1 MAKMDYNE
9 RDKFFSDGDEFQD
22 LYLLFARARYLTFRS
37 REREL
42 QRYGLTPEQSQVLFV
57 TQALKN
63 KATPA
68 AISRLLLRQ
77 PHTVSAIVDRMAKKG
92 LIKKSKDLER
102 RNMVRVSLT
111 EKGKE
116 AYAVTTK
123 RGPIHRILGTL
134 NKDERKEFHNY
145 LDRVLNKARQELGM
159 DRDELPPSE

>member
-1 MAKMDYNE
+1 VTIEDFTE
-9 RDKFFSDGDEFQD
+9 RNKFFSDGDEFQD
-22 LYLLFARARYLTFRS
+22 LYLLFARARYLTFRA

-102 RNMVRVSLT
+102 KNMVRVTMT

-116 AYAVTTK
+116 AYEVTTK
-123 RGPIHRILGTL
+123 RGPIHRILSVL
-134 NKDERKEFHNY
+134 DKEERQQFRQY
-145 LDRVLNKARQELGM
+145 LERVMVKARDELGM
-159 DRDELPPSE
+159 DRDDLPPSD

>member
-1 MAKMDYNE
+1 MPKSDFEE
-9 RDKFFSDGDEFQD
+9 RDNFFSDGDEYQD
-22 LYLLFARARYLTFRS
+22 LYLLFARARYLIFRA

-102 RNMVRVSLT
+102 RNMVRVTLT
-111 EKGKE
+111 DKGKE
-116 AYAVTTK
+116 AYELTTK

-134 NKDERKEFHNY
+134 NRDERKEFHVY
-145 LDRVLNKARQELGM
+145 LERVLAKSREELGM
-159 DRDELPPSE
+159 DRDELPPSD

>member
-1 MAKMDYNE
+1 MPQVDYSETN
-9 RDKFFSDGDEFQD
+9 KFFSDGDEFQD

-57 TQALKN
+57 TRALKN

-102 RNMVRVSLT
+102 KNMVRVSLT

-116 AYAVTTK
+116 AYELTTK
-123 RGPIHRILGTL
+123 RGPIHRILATL
-134 NKDERKEFHNY
+134 NKDERKKFHLY
-145 LDRVLNKARQELGM
+145 LERVLSKARDELGM
-159 DRDELPPSE
+159 DRDELPASD

>member
-1 MAKMDYNE
+1 MAKIE
-9 RDKFFSDGDEFQD
+9 TGDKIKLFSDGDEFQD

-57 TQALKN
+57 TQSLKN
-63 KATPA
+63 RATPA

-102 RNMVRVSLT
+102 KNMVRVSLT
-111 EKGKE
+111 EKGKD
-116 AYAVTTK
+116 AYELTTK
-123 RGPIHRILGTL
+123 RGPIHRILGSL
-134 NKDERKEFHNY
+134 SKDERQEFHDY
-145 LDRVLNKARQELGM
+145 LERIMSKAREELGM
-159 DRDELPPSE
+159 DRDELPLSE

>member
-1 MAKMDYNE
+1 MPKLDYSE
-9 RDKFFSDGDEFQD
+9 RNKFFSDGDEFQD
-22 LYLLFARARYLTFRS
+22 LYLLFARARYLTFRA

-57 TQALKN
+57 TQGLRN

-102 RNMVRVSLT
+102 KNMVRVTLT

-116 AYAVTTK
+116 AYEVTTK
-123 RGPIHRILGTL
+123 RGPIHRILGIL
-134 NKDERKEFHNY
+134 NKDERREFHGF
-145 LDRVLNKARQELGM
+145 LERVLAKSREELGM
-159 DRDELPPSE
+159 DRDELPSSD

>member
-1 MAKMDYNE
+1 VTIADFTE
-9 RDKFFSDGDEFQD
+9 RNKFFSDGDEFQD
-22 LYLLFARARYLTFRS
+22 LYLLFARARYLTFRA

-77 PHTVSAIVDRMAKKG
+77 PHTVSAIIDRMAKKG

-102 RNMVRVSLT
+102 KNMVRVTVT

-116 AYAVTTK
+116 AYEVTTK
-123 RGPIHRILGTL
+123 RGPIHRILSAL
-134 NKDERKEFHNY
+134 DKEERQQFRQY
-145 LDRVLNKARQELGM
+145 LEKVMVKAREELGM
-159 DRDELPPSE
+159 DRDDLPPSD

>member
-1 MAKMDYNE
+1 MAKLDYDE
-9 RDKFFSDGDEFQD
+9 RAKFFSDGDEYQD
-22 LYLLFARARYLTFRS
+22 LYLLFARARYLTFRA

-77 PHTVSAIVDRMAKKG
+77 PHTVSAIVDRMSKKG
-92 LIKKSKDLER
+92 LIKKTKDLER
-102 RNMVRVSLT
+102 KNMVRVSLT
-111 EKGKE
+111 DKGKE
-116 AYAVTTK
+116 AYELTTK

-134 NKDERKEFHNY
+134 NKEERKAFHGY
-145 LDRVLNKARQELGM
+145 LERVLSRSREELGM
-159 DRDELPPSE
+159 DRDDLPPSD